1 MFFLKFCL
9 KYGNIFCGDLMI
21 SMICDDNILFFV
33 EHSKYLDIFC
43 YVVIFICLLCTI
55 ILMNSKFNKKENFV
69 FQKIFLSIVMFMF
82 LIFLLIIIFNTFISK
97 GYEGCTCRTTLNS
110 TKKDLKEEK
119 EIKRYGVNKVI
130 IVGDSRMEF
139 IIDGKH
145 GKFDIPSNF
154 AFIAKSGAEIEWLET
169 NALKRLKT
177 YLNDCKDNKC
187 HVVFNLG
194 VNDFYTNT
202 NVPEMVNNY
211 FEHYKE
217 LANEYPEVTFY
228 FLSVNPINDN
238 VVRKYFPSLK
248 ATSEFIEKFNGTM
261 FNDVKKLDL
270 SNFKMCDSYHE
281 LEFKSRDGLHYD
293 RNTGQSILNYITN
306 HCIIYE

>member
-1 MFFLKFCL
+1 MIIYFSGGC
-9 KYGNIFCGDLMI
+9 MI
-21 SMICDDNILFFV
+21 SMICDNNLLFFI
-33 EHSKYLDIFC
+33 EHSRYLDIFC
-43 YVVIFICLLCTI
+43 YVVIFMCLLCAT
-55 ILMNSKFNKKENFV
+55 ILMNGKFNRKGNFV
-69 FQKIFLSIVMFMF
+69 LQKIFLSIIMFMF
-82 LIFLLIIIFNTFISK
+82 LLFLLIIIFNTFISNN
-97 GYEGCTCRTTLNS
+97 YEGCTCKVS
-110 TKKDLKEEK
+110 LKRNIENQLTEKK
-119 EIKRYGVNKVI
+119 EIKKYGVNKVI
-130 IVGDSRMEF
+130 VVGDSRMEF

-177 YLNDCKDNKC
+177 NLNECDDSKC

-202 NVPEMVNNY
+202 DVSEIVSNY
-211 FEHYKE
+211 FDYYKK
-217 LANEYPEVTFY
+217 LVNEYPEVAFY

-238 VVRKYFPSLK
+238 IVRKYFPSLK
-248 ATSEFIEKFNGTM
+248 ATSEFIEKFNATM
-261 FNDVKKLDL
+261 FDDVENLNE
-270 SNFKMCDSYHE
+270 SNFKICDSYHE
-281 LEFKSRDGLHYD
+281 LEFKSKDGLHYD